1 MITDLP
7 GYEIL
12 LLLMQATFI
21 CLLNLNCFDFTFIH
35 FFQ

>member
-12 LLLMQATFI
+12 LLHMQASFI
-21 CLLNLNCFDFTFIH
+21 CFLNLNCFDFTLIQ